1 MHTALAE
8 SILDAAAATSTPN
21 SESSSNVTPL
31 PLSSPPPL
39 ANEVPVRIS
48 KKRLSLAER
57 SSGMNG
63 NGDGTA
69 GENSSS
75 VVVVVPAK
83 RGRPRIKNLN
93 RPPVGP
99 VERRSASKNET
110 EVEQKKSNSFQFN
123 WEKNVIIPTR
133 IIEHRHSV
141 SDRGRGGGVA
151 AHLKKEETR
160 RNSIEIMT
168 KSAGGG
174 NVKENNRPVMAG
186 PLGMIGNIMEARAV
200 AVQREGGA
208 VDGLK
213 DCAKLLDELRL
224 RRQFERE
231 SGEEEE
237 DEETAAV
244 VELEHHILLNGRSFE
259 EIRALNSSAPA
270 TAAAALSEEA
280 EE

>member
-1 MHTALAE
+1 M
-8 SILDAAAATSTPN
+8 
-21 SESSSNVTPL
+21 
-31 PLSSPPPL
+31 
-39 ANEVPVRIS
+39 
-48 KKRLSLAER
+48 
-57 SSGMNG
+57 
-63 NGDGTA
+63 
-69 GENSSS
+69 
-75 VVVVVPAK
+75 
-83 RGRPRIKNLN
+83 
-93 RPPVGP
+93 
-99 VERRSASKNET
+99 
-110 EVEQKKSNSFQFN
+110 
-123 WEKNVIIPTR
+123 
-133 IIEHRHSV
+133 
-141 SDRGRGGGVA
+141 
-151 AHLKKEETR
+151 KKEETR

-168 KSAGGG
+168 KSGGG

-200 AVQREGGA
+200 AVQKEGGA
-208 VDGLK
+208 VGGLK

-237 DEETAAV
+237 EETAAV